1 MKKLKCLNVQQDG
14 CITSAKYKYNIVKHL
29 KSCYSVNIRKKSVAQ
44 NKICDICGK
53 EFAQKSNRDRH
64 VNDFHST
71 NVAEFDIDESGIP
84 EFEELPTM
92 TATIFSHHEVIN
104 LSSEA
109 TQQPTSSTSKLPS
122 VTSSKQS
129 RLESIINKLTNNIDY
144 SSKFNQCVVEKLKK
158 DLVNN
163 KRKAV
168 AYMRECFDSIL
179 DDDDF
184 LKWLGTAVGF
194 KPYRLKRIL
203 SDKKFNRRNSQ
214 LPQSIYQDIYDF
226 WLSKSITLNYSTNN
240 IKRITKKD
248 FLQQYKEINDSNVME
263 NEVMLKNGSKNIYSA
278 SKMIYVESI
287 RKLSDEFNSSHTPV
301 SMSVFFSYKPFYC
314 VRPSE
319 KEKQSCVRINC
330 NNPHLLLK
338 AINTCRNSNQS
349 LTSYIHALKSGKRS
363 HRWNVQ
369 FRSQKC
375 FKKGHCSL

>member
-1 MKKLKCLNVQQDG
+1 MAIRESLSCE
-14 CITSAKYKYNIVKHL
+14 IAKIQVETLRKFISRKFLSRKFLSRKFLSRKFLSRKFLSRKFLSRKFLSRKFLSRKFLSRKFLSRKFLSRKFLSRKFLRLKYNIVKHL

-64 VNDFHST
+64 VTDFHST
-71 NVAEFDIDESGIP
+71 NVAKFDIDESDIP

-109 TQQPTSSTSKLPS
+109 TQPATSSTSRLPS

-129 RLESIINKLTNNIDY
+129 RLESITNKLTNNIDY
-144 SSKFNQCVVEKLKK
+144 SLKFNQCVAEKLKK

-168 AYMRECFDSIL
+168 AYMRECFDSML

-226 WLSKSITLNYSTNN
+226 WLSKSITSNDSTNN

-248 FLQQYKEINDSNVME
+248 FLQQYK
-263 NEVMLKNGSKNIYSA
+263 K
-278 SKMIYVESI
+278 
-287 RKLSDEFNSSHTPV
+287 
-301 SMSVFFSYKPFYC
+301 
-314 VRPSE
+314 
-319 KEKQSCVRINC
+319 
-330 NNPHLLLK
+330 
-338 AINTCRNSNQS
+338 
-349 LTSYIHALKSGKRS
+349 
-363 HRWNVQ
+363 
-369 FRSQKC
+369 
-375 FKKGHCSL
+375 